1 MSDCKAENF
10 WSATVSAC
18 WLRATLMSTMLPE
31 WMSGG
36 RRMEGNS
43 IYKGIVISISASKV
57 GICRSCLYIRMPS
70 GMDGD
75 GWGAMSRT
83 YKTFVFGEEHG
94 DSSVDLADSQ

>member
-18 WLRATLMSTMLPE
+18 WLRATLMSTMLTE

-43 IYKGIVISISASKV
+43 IYKGVSVSIPASKV
-57 GICRSCLYIRMPS
+57 WNMSFLLVYQDALR
-70 GMDGD
+70 DG
-75 GWGAMSRT
+75 
-83 YKTFVFGEEHG
+83 
-94 DSSVDLADSQ
+94 

>member
-43 IYKGIVISISASKV
+43 IYKGDFVSISTSQVWNMLLLLVDRYTLRDRWKD
-57 GICRSCLYIRMPS
+57 GS
-70 GMDGD
+70 GWEDTHK
-75 GWGAMSRT
+75 A
-83 YKTFVFGEEHG
+83 FVFGEEHG